1 MARDLFDHA
10 EAGGLGNARLSD
22 EQRLDW
28 LRLIRSQSIGPRT
41 FQNLINRFGG
51 AAAALS
57 ELPGLLRQNG
67 KGNLIICSRDDAAR
81 EMEATLQLGA
91 CFVALGEAEYPAALA
106 AIDSPPPLLAVMG
119 QTSIF
124 SRPCVAIVGSRN
136 ASAAGMRMAERL
148 ASGLGAADVVIVSG
162 LARGIDARAHAASVL
177 TGTVAVLAGGLAKP
191 YPAENKALLS
201 SILAHGA
208 VISEMPLT
216 HDPRAQDFPRRNR
229 IVSGIALGTIIVE
242 AARRSGSL
250 ITARFAL
257 EQGREVFAVP
267 GSPLDPR
274 AEGTNDLIRNG
285 ATLVGAAQ
293 DVMEVIEPLVA
304 RNAVSR
310 QSAREADDGPQ
321 TSEPLWEELDLPGIL
336 AAPHAPLV
344 AEEWHA
350 PLASSNAASQTPSDE
365 ALEALRQRLIATL
378 SPSPVEVNDLARLL
392 GEEPHRLQAVLFEL
406 ELAGVVERSD
416 GGRVALR

>member
-1 MARDLFDHA
+1 MPRDLFDHA
-10 EAGGLGNARLSD
+10 ENGGLGTARLND

-51 AAAALS
+51 AAAALA
-57 ELPGLLRQNG
+57 ELPGLLKQNG
-67 KGNLIICSRDDAAR
+67 KGNLIVCSRDDAAR
-81 EMEATLQLGA
+81 EIDAMLRLGA
-91 CFVALGEAEYPAALA
+91 RFVALGEAEYPAALA

-119 QTSIF
+119 QAAIF

-162 LARGIDARAHAASVL
+162 LARGIDTRAHGASLL

-191 YPAENKALLS
+191 YPSENKALLA

-208 VISEMPLT
+208 VISEMPLN

-229 IVSGIALGTIIVE
+229 IISGVALGTIIVE

-274 AEGTNDLIRNG
+274 AEGTNDLIRKG
-285 ATLVGAAQ
+285 ATLVGAVQ
-293 DVMEVIEPLVA
+293 DVIEVIEPLVA

-310 QSAREADDGPQ
+310 EDVREADDSPQ

-350 PLASSNAASQTPSDE
+350 PLASKGAGKNARPGD
-365 ALEALRQRLIATL
+365 ALDALRQRLMSTL
-378 SPSPVEVNDLARLL
+378 SHSPVEVNDLARIL
-392 GEEPHRLQAVLFEL
+392 GEEPHRLQAMLFEL
-406 ELAGVVERSD
+406 ELAGVIERSD